1 MPSLEYLLAEL
12 TCGDED
18 RAEDASLQ
26 FIEYGDAAVES
37 LSELYRSENADNRW
51 WAIRTFALFDHPQ
64 AKTSIA
70 SALQDENLGVQQ
82 CAALAIREN
91 PDPEAIPYLTSLLGH
106 KNKLLSRLSG
116 DALIKIGKES
126 TQTIIDVVEH
136 GSQAAR
142 IEAVRVLA
150 GIEDPESISSLFKL
164 LDEESTFLR
173 YWAEEG
179 LHKMGVGMMFFKP
192 E

>member
-12 TCGDED
+12 TCGDEM
-18 RAEDASLQ
+18 RAETASTQ
-26 FIEYGDAAVES
+26 FTEYGEEAVEA
-37 LSELYRSENADNRW
+37 LIDLFGSENEDNRW
-51 WAIRTFALFDHPQ
+51 WAIRTLALFDHPL

-70 SALQDENLGVQQ
+70 SALQDENLEVQQ
-82 CAALAIREN
+82 CAALALREN
-91 PDPEAIPYLTSLLGH
+91 PDPETIPNLTSLLGN

-116 DALIKIGKES
+116 DALIKIGKKA
-126 TQTIIDVVEH
+126 TPAILGVIEH

-142 IEAVRVLA
+142 IEAVRALA
-150 GIEDPESISSLFKL
+150 GIEDPDSISSLFKL
-164 LDEESTFLR
+164 LDEKSTFLR

-179 LHKMGVGMMFFKP
+179 LNKMGVGMVFFKP